1 MSSKCLKTMF
11 LIQGQFFPPIFRKTE
26 TYELMKENLLG
37 STAVAWLE
45 AYIHLK
51 KKIKIKITL

>member
-51 KKIKIKITL
+51 KKNI